1 MLVWK
6 SSDMSEQPR
15 ISTVTNISNDE
26 NSVNHQE
33 SSNKE
38 TRFRTS

>member
-6 SSDMSEQPR
+6 SSDMSEEPL
-15 ISTVTNISNDE
+15 ISTVTNISIDE
-26 NSVNHQE
+26 NIENQE

>member
-1 MLVWK
+1 
-6 SSDMSEQPR
+6 MSEEPL
-15 ISTVTNISNDE
+15 ISTVTNISIDE
-26 NSVNHQE
+26 NIENQE